1 MAAEM
6 TSVRVTAL
14 AGEPVDSLIW
24 RAVGQSAGRVETVLE
39 ANPGLTELGATLPE
53 GTVVDVV
60 LPATPAP
67 DAPLVQL
74 WS

>member
-1 MAAEM
+1 M

-14 AGEPVDSLIW
+14 ADEPVDSLVW
-24 RAVGQSAGRVETVLE
+24 RAVGESAGRVEAVLE
-39 ANPGLTELGATLPE
+39 ANPGLAELGATLPE
-53 GTVVDVV
+53 GTVVDVA
-60 LPATPAP
+60 LPATPIP